1 MGILKKF
8 TQKNKRE
15 KTIIIIATLVILAI
29 FVMSGYFFNKYY
41 FAIEEMIERHVLWG
55 MAFYIIILILS
66 IVVAPISA
74 MPLIPIG
81 SRLWGVAM
89 TTTLSVIGWTIGAMI
104 AFYLAKKLGR
114 PYVAKIIAL
123 EKIEKIERMI
133 PEQNIFWTIFFFRAI
148 TPFAGLSY
156 VFGLVT
162 RVKTRTFFWGTFL
175 GLIPFCF
182 VIAFLGSLPITFLI
196 TGVTLATLILAA
208 GIYWPKKMRERKN
221 KEKVDIIQNGLKK
234 LS

>member
-1 MGILKKF
+1 MGIFKKF
-8 TQKNKRE
+8 TEKNRRE
-15 KTIIIIATLVILAI
+15 KTIIIIVSFIVLGL
-29 FVMSGYFFNKYY
+29 FVLTGYLFKEYY
-41 FAIEEMIERHVLWG
+41 FAIEEMIEKHAIWG
-55 MAFYIIILILS
+55 MIIYIIILILS

-114 PYVAKIIAL
+114 PYVAKIL
-123 EKIEKIERMI
+123 PLKKIEKIERMI

-162 RVKTRTFFWGTFL
+162 RVKTKTFFWGTFW
-175 GLIPFCF
+175 G
-182 VIAFLGSLPITFLI
+182 
-196 TGVTLATLILAA
+196 
-208 GIYWPKKMRERKN
+208 
-221 KEKVDIIQNGLKK
+221 
-234 LS
+234 